1 MPLYKI
7 IIGLTGLGLTIVAF
21 VTILIGAILNR
32 RKYER
37 WLLKRKKNVKKD
49 KHN

>member
-7 IIGLTGLGLTIVAF
+7 IIGLTGLGLTITAF
-21 VTILIGAILNR
+21 VTILLGAI
-32 RKYER
+32 
-37 WLLKRKKNVKKD
+37 LKRKKNVKKD